1 MKNANITI
9 PFEDEKLQALRL
21 FAGKKDADIDSE
33 LGDAIQ
39 KLYEK
44 YVPKDARELVEMMAG
59 ADMPRGKAAVK
70 KAVPAKMATVKREP
84 IKDGL
89 ANSGILDSGTPGSSA
104 AHGSQNKI

>member
-1 MKNANITI
+1 MKKSNITI

-33 LGDAIQ
+33 LSDAIQ

-59 ADMPRGKAAVK
+59 KPD
-70 KAVPAKMATVKREP
+70 VPKVRTTR
-84 IKDGL
+84 KDS
-89 ANSGILDSGTPGSSA
+89 APSKNTAMSQVSSSSA
-104 AHGSQNKI
+104 DSARATTEENHVTSQ